1 MFLLVDCNSFYASCE
16 RVFQPK
22 LNDKPVIV
30 LSNNDGCIVARSNE
44 AKALGIPMG
53 VPFFQIRD
61 IIRKNKV
68 AVFSSNYALYG
79 DMSERVMNVL
89 QSHCPDME
97 VYSIDEAFLKYTFPI
112 NDAATIDKFGHLL
125 RTEVKQYTGIPV
137 SVGIAPTKTL
147 AKLANHIA
155 KKPNSYALLLPPDCF
170 GMCHQYNGV
179 FSLADAT
186 QHEVIMSK
194 IPVSEVWGIG
204 RAHQKRLE
212 MYGITNVWALRN
224 ASESWIRQE
233 MGVVGVRLVKELKGF
248 PCHDLEPPETD
259 RQNMCVS
266 RAFQKDIENVGD
278 LKEAIATYATKM
290 GEKLRHFNQKTSVIT
305 VFLVRNRFKANFTEG
320 GYAYSTKTI
329 ELLMPTSDTAKIIA
343 SATQIIEE
351 IHQKGLAYKKA
362 GIMASALISDKTL
375 QADIFGEAETER
387 KRESLMHIMDGI
399 NARMGKNTV
408 RFSTCASKSFSNW
421 QMKSAFRSP
430 RYTTMWRE
438 ILAI

>member
-1 MFLLVDCNSFYASCE
+1 MHNRSVNRSQGFGHT
-16 RVFQPK
+16 
-22 LNDKPVIV
+22 
-30 LSNNDGCIVARSNE
+30 DGRS
-44 AKALGIPMG
+44 
-53 VPFFQIRD
+53 FFQIRD

-112 NDAATIDKFGHLL
+112 NDAATINRFGHLL
-125 RTEVKQYTGIPV
+125 RTDVKQYTGIPV

-155 KKPNSYALLLPPDCF
+155 KKPNSYALSPP
-170 GMCHQYNGV
+170 QYKGV
-179 FSLADAT
+179 FSLSDAT
-186 QHEVIMSK
+186 QHEAIMRK

-204 RAHQKRLE
+204 KAHQKRLE

-266 RAFQKDIENVGD
+266 RAFQKDIENIGD

-290 GEKLRHFNQKTSVIT
+290 GEKLRHFNQKASVLTI
-305 VFLVRNRFKANFTEG
+305 FLVRNRFKGNFTEG
-320 GYAYSTKTI
+320 GYGYTTKII
-329 ELLMPTSDTAKIIA
+329 ELPVPTSDTAKIIA
-343 SATQIIEE
+343 VATQIIEQ

-362 GIMASALISDKTL
+362 GIMASALTSNKTL

-387 KRESLMHIMDGI
+387 KRESLMHTMDVI

-430 RYTTMWRE
+430 RYTTIWRE